1 MAFSPKERLRSHNHK
16 AVGTGQMPWTERA
29 PWVLIR
35 QLRAIMASASEPQA
49 KLDSIVKV
57 IASNMIA
64 EVSSI
69 YVRLPDDSLELF
81 ATEGLRKEAV
91 HLLRMKK
98 GEGLVGLI
106 ANWGEPVN
114 LSDAQKHP
122 SFSYKPE
129 TGEEIYHS
137 FLGVPIVRERRTIG
151 VLTVQNKIE
160 RRYTEEEVEALET
173 TAMVLAEM
181 IASGTFAGA
190 VAQTPDRRASS
201 VTLRGTPLT
210 DGLAL
215 GHIALHEPRPAVL
228 KFFADNIPAEL
239 KRLDQAIEQLKQ
251 DIGRLLTEGASSND
265 DHKEIIETVQMLAN
279 DRGWARRMRDA
290 VSAGL
295 TAEAAVERVQQ
306 NMRTQLMKTGDSFWR
321 ERSHDLDDLSNRL
334 LRTLQGHDSEAVSS
348 RLPNDAILVA
358 RNMGAAELLD
368 YDPKKLRGLVIEDGG
383 ATAHVSIVARS
394 FNLAVLFQV
403 PDVVS
408 AADHGDPAILDA
420 STGQLHLRPSL
431 ELIRAYADKAR
442 FRARRQ
448 AQFSKLKYTPAVTKD
463 GERIS
468 LNMNAGLLVDLPHL
482 YQSGADGIGLYRTEL
497 QYMVASKFPRMEE
510 QRAAYARV
518 LDQARDRRV
527 VFRSLDVGGDKVL
540 PYFKK
545 IKEENPALGWRA
557 IRMSLDR
564 PGLFRTQVRAL
575 LRAAA
580 GRELCLMLPFIADI
594 SEFVAAKALIDKE
607 IAHAKRHG
615 HPLPSSIRIGVMIE
629 VPAIIYQLDALLPLV
644 DFVSVGSNDLFQF
657 LFAADRENDRVA
669 RRFDPLSVSSLR
681 VLLEIAEKA
690 KAHRVDFALCGE
702 MAGRPVEALALIGLG
717 FRSISMS
724 PASIGPVKAMVL
736 GTNSKKVRE
745 VVIELLERDCLNI
758 RRELVEFAQKEKIDI

>member
-1 MAFSPKERLRSHNHK
+1 
-16 AVGTGQMPWTERA
+16 MPWTERA

-69 YVRLPDDSLELF
+69 YVRLPDDALELF

-91 HLLRMKK
+91 HVLRMKK

-106 ANWGEPVN
+106 AAWGEPVN

-122 SFSYKPE
+122 AFSYKPE

-160 RRYTEEEVEALET
+160 RKYTTEEVEALET

-190 VAQTPDRRASS
+190 VVPAPSRRETS
-201 VTLRGTPLT
+201 VTLKGTPLS

-228 KFFADNIPAEL
+228 KFFAENIPAEL
-239 KRLDQAIEQLKQ
+239 KRLDDALDRVKG
-251 DIGRLLTEGASSND
+251 DINRLLSD
-265 DHKEIIETVQMLAN
+265 DTPTDGEHKEIIETVQMLVH

-334 LRTLQGHDSEAVSS
+334 LRTLQGHDHGAALR

-358 RNMGAAELLD
+358 HNMGAAELLD

-383 ATAHVSIVARS
+383 ATAHVTIVARS
-394 FNLAVLFQV
+394 FNLAVLVQV
-403 PDVVS
+403 PDVVA

-420 STGQLHLRPSL
+420 ATGQFHIRPSL

-448 AQFSKLKYTPAVTKD
+448 ARFYKLRHSPAVTKD
-463 GERIS
+463 GERVI
-468 LNMNAGLLVDLPHL
+468 LNMNAGLLVDMPHL
-482 YQSGADGIGLYRTEL
+482 YQSGADGIGLFRTEL
-497 QYMVASKFPRMEE
+497 QFMVASKFPKMDE

-518 LDQARDRRV
+518 LDMAPGRRV
-527 VFRSLDVGGDKVL
+527 VFRTLDVGSDKVL
-540 PYFKK
+540 PYLKK
-545 IKEENPALGWRA
+545 LNEENPALGWRA

-564 PGLFRTQVRAL
+564 PGLFRTQIRAL
-575 LRAAA
+575 LRSAA
-580 GRELCLMLPFIADI
+580 GRELSVMLPFIADT
-594 SEFVAAKALIDKE
+594 SEYLAAKAHIDKE
-607 IAHAKRHG
+607 ITHAAMHG
-615 HPLPSSIRIGVMIE
+615 HELPTKTRVGIMIE
-629 VPAIIYQLDALLPLV
+629 VPSILYQLDEILPLV
-644 DFVSVGSNDLFQF
+644 DFVSVGSNDLLQF

-669 RRFDPLSVSSLR
+669 WRFDSLNPSALR
-681 VLLEIAEKA
+681 VLRKIADRA
-690 KAHRVDFALCGE
+690 KAHGTDLSLCGE
-702 MAGRPVEALALIGLG
+702 MAARPLEAMALIGLG
-717 FRSISMS
+717 YRQISMA

-736 GTNSKKVRE
+736 SLNTKKLRE
-745 VVIELLERDCLNI
+745 KLLELIDRNCTKI
-758 RRELVEFAQKEKIDI
+758 RQELAEFAQKENVDI

>member
-1 MAFSPKERLRSHNHK
+1 
-16 AVGTGQMPWTERA
+16 
-29 PWVLIR
+29 
-35 QLRAIMASASEPQA
+35 MASASEPQE
-49 KLDSIVKV
+49 KLDNIVKV

-91 HLLRMKK
+91 HNLRMNK

-106 ANWGEPVN
+106 ADWGTPIN

-137 FLGVPIVRERRTIG
+137 FLGVPIIRDRRTIG

-160 RRYTEEEVEALET
+160 RRYTDEEVEALQT

-181 IASGTFAGA
+181 IGAGLLPA
-190 VAQTPDRRASS
+190 PGAAAADRRKSLL
-201 VTLRGTPLT
+201 TLRGTPLT
-210 DGLAL
+210 DGLVL
-215 GHIALHEPRPAVL
+215 GHVALHDPRPTVL
-228 KFFADNIPAEL
+228 KFFANNIPAEL
-239 KRLDQAIEQLKQ
+239 NRLNEALERLKEDLKRLLNPDEVADE
-251 DIGRLLTEGASSND
+251 
-265 DHKEIIETVQMLAN
+265 DHKQIFETLQMLAH
-279 DRGWARRMRDA
+279 DKGWARRMREA

-306 NMRTQLMKTGDSFWR
+306 NMRNQLMKTGEDFWR
-321 ERSHDLDDLSNRL
+321 ERSHDLDDLAHRL
-334 LRTLQGHDSEAVSS
+334 LRNLQGEEGQAA
-348 RLPNDAILVA
+348 RKPLPNDAILIA
-358 RNMGAAELLD
+358 RNMGAAELLE

-394 FNLAVLFQV
+394 FGLAVLVQV
-403 PDVVS
+403 PDAVS
-408 AADHGDPAILDA
+408 VAEHGDPAILDA
-420 STGQLHLRPSL
+420 GAGSLHLRPSL

-448 AQFSKLKYTPAVTKD
+448 AQFTKIKNAPAITKD
-463 GERIS
+463 GERVV
-468 LNMNAGLLVDLPHL
+468 LNMNAGLIVDLGHL

-497 QYMVASKFPRMEE
+497 QFMLAAKFPKMEE
-510 QRAAYARV
+510 QRDAYARV
-518 LDQARDRRV
+518 LDEAHGRPV

-540 PYFKK
+540 PYVKK

-564 PGLFRTQVRAL
+564 PALFRTQIRAL

-580 GRELCLMLPFIADI
+580 GRELSVMIPFIADI
-594 SEFVAAKALIDKE
+594 SELLSAKDLIAKE
-607 IAHAKRHG
+607 VEHAKRHG
-615 HPLPSSIRIGVMIE
+615 HVLPSPLRIGVMIE
-629 VPAIIYQLDALLPLV
+629 VPSIVYQLDAILPLV
-644 DFVSVGSNDLFQF
+644 DFASVGSNDLLQF
-657 LFAADRENDRVA
+657 FFAADRENDRVA
-669 RRFDPLSVSSLR
+669 RRFDPLHPAALR
-681 VLLEIAEKA
+681 VLLEIAQKA
-690 KAHRVDFALCGE
+690 KTHGVELSLCGE
-702 MAGRPVEALALIGLG
+702 IAGRPIEALALIGLG
-717 FRSISMS
+717 YRSISMA

-736 GTNSKKVRE
+736 SANARKIRQLVLD
-745 VVIELLERDCLNI
+745 LLDRNCVNI
-758 RRELVEFAQKEKIDI
+758 RRELTEFAQKEKIDIYGL

>member
-1 MAFSPKERLRSHNHK
+1 
-16 AVGTGQMPWTERA
+16 MPWTERA

-35 QLRAIMASASEPQA
+35 QLRAIMANASEPQA

-69 YVRLPDDSLELF
+69 YVRLPDDALELY

-91 HLLRMKK
+91 HTLRMKK
-98 GEGLVGLI
+98 DEGLVGLI
-106 ANWGEPVN
+106 ASWGEPVN

-122 SFSYKPE
+122 AFSYKPE

-137 FLGVPIVRERRTIG
+137 FLGVPIVRDRRTIG

-160 RRYTEEEVEALET
+160 RKYTDEEVEALET

-181 IASGTFAGA
+181 IGSGAFAGA
-190 VAQTPDRRASS
+190 VSPAPSRRETSI
-201 VTLRGTPLT
+201 TLKGTPLA

-239 KRLDQAIEQLKQ
+239 KRLDEALEQVRE
-251 DIGRLLTEGASSND
+251 DIRRLLESDTPPDGE
-265 DHKEIIETVQMLAN
+265 HKEIIETVQMLAN

-306 NMRTQLMKTGDSFWR
+306 NMRTQLMKTGDAFWR
-321 ERSHDLDDLSNRL
+321 DRAHDLDDLSNRM
-334 LRTLQGHDSEAVSS
+334 LRTLQGHDPAAAQG

-358 RNMGAAELLD
+358 HNMGAAELLD

-383 ATAHVSIVARS
+383 ATSHVSIVARS
-394 FNLAVLFQV
+394 FNLAVLVQV

-420 STGQLHLRPSL
+420 STGQLHIRPSL

-448 AQFSKLKYTPAVTKD
+448 ARFFKLRHAPAVTRD
-463 GERIS
+463 GERVI
-468 LNMNAGLLVDLPHL
+468 LNMNAGLLVDMPHL
-482 YQSGADGIGLYRTEL
+482 YQSGADGIGLFRTEL
-497 QYMVASKFPRMEE
+497 QFMVASKFPRMEE
-510 QRAAYARV
+510 QRAAYSRV
-518 LDQARDRRV
+518 LDMAPGRRV

-540 PYFKK
+540 PYFRKFH
-545 IKEENPALGWRA
+545 EENPALGWRA

-564 PGLFRTQVRAL
+564 PGLFRTQICAL
-575 LRAAA
+575 LRAGA
-580 GRELCLMLPFIADI
+580 GRELSIMLPFIADL
-594 SEFVAAKALIDKE
+594 SELLAAKALIDKE
-607 IAHAKRHG
+607 IEHAKVHG
-615 HPLPSSIRIGVMIE
+615 HELPSKTRIGIMIE
-629 VPAIIYQLDALLPLV
+629 VPSILYQLDAILPLV
-644 DFVSVGSNDLFQF
+644 DFVSVGSNDLLQF

-669 RRFDPLSVSSLR
+669 RRFDSLNPSALRAFR
-681 VLLEIAEKA
+681 VIAEKS
-690 KAHRVDFALCGE
+690 KAHGADFALCGE
-702 MAGRPVEALALIGLG
+702 IAGRPIEAMALIGLG
-717 FRSISMS
+717 FRSISMA
-724 PASIGPVKAMVL
+724 PASVGPVKAMVL
-736 GTNSKKVRE
+736 SLDCKKLSETVLELVERNSP
-745 VVIELLERDCLNI
+745 NI
-758 RRELVEFAQKEKIDI
+758 RRELTEFAQRENIDI

>member
-1 MAFSPKERLRSHNHK
+1 
-16 AVGTGQMPWTERA
+16 MPWTERA

-69 YVRLPDDSLELF
+69 YVRLPDDTLELF

-91 HLLRMKK
+91 HALRMKK

-106 ANWGEPVN
+106 AGWGEPVN
-114 LSDAQKHP
+114 LSEAQKHP

-137 FLGVPIVRERRTIG
+137 FLGVPILRDRRTIG

-160 RRYTEEEVEALET
+160 RKYTEEEVEALET

-190 VAQTPDRRASS
+190 VSPGPNRRESSQT
-201 VTLRGTPLT
+201 LKGTALT

-215 GHIALHEPRPAVL
+215 GHIALHNPRPEVL
-228 KFFADNIPAEL
+228 KFFAENVQAEL
-239 KRLDQAIEQLKQ
+239 KRLDEALFKLRE
-251 DIGRLLTEGASSND
+251 DINRLLIHDETSND
-265 DHKEIIETVQMLAN
+265 EHKEIIETVQMLAH
-279 DRGWARRMRDA
+279 DRGWARRMREA

-306 NMRTQLMKTGDSFWR
+306 NTRTQLMKNADGFWR
-321 ERSHDLDDLSNRL
+321 ERSHDLDDLANRL
-334 LRTLQGHDSEAVSS
+334 LRILQGQDQAVTSAK
-348 RLPNDAILVA
+348 LPNDAILVA
-358 RNMGAAELLD
+358 RNMGAAELLG
-368 YDPKKLRGLVIEDGG
+368 YDPAKLRGLVIEEGS
-383 ATAHVSIVARS
+383 ATSHVGIVARS
-394 FNLAVLFQV
+394 FNLPVLYQV
-403 PDVVS
+403 AEATTAGDY
-408 AADHGDPAILDA
+408 GDPAILDTG
-420 STGQLHLRPSL
+420 TGQLHLRPSL

-448 AQFSKLKYTPAVTKD
+448 AKFTKLKNVPAVTKD
-463 GERIS
+463 GEPIT

-482 YQSGADGIGLYRTEL
+482 SQSGADGVGLYRTEL
-497 QYMVASKFPRMEE
+497 QFMVASKFPKMEE
-510 QRAAYARV
+510 QQAAYSRV
-518 LDQARDRRV
+518 LDEAGGKRV
-527 VFRSLDVGGDKVL
+527 IFRSLDVGGDKVL
-540 PYFKK
+540 PYLRQV
-545 IKEENPALGWRA
+545 KEENPALGWRA

-564 PGLFRTQVRAL
+564 PGLFRTQIRAL
-575 LRAAA
+575 LRAGA
-580 GRELCLMLPFIADI
+580 GRELSVMLPFIADI
-594 SEFVAAKALIDKE
+594 AEFLAAKELIEKE
-607 IAHAKRHG
+607 IAHAGRHG
-615 HPLPSSIRIGVMIE
+615 HQLPSQMRLGIMIE
-629 VPAIIYQLDALLPLV
+629 VPAIVYQLDALLPLV

-669 RRFDPLSVSSLR
+669 RRFDPLSPAALR
-681 VLLEIAEKA
+681 VLQEIADKA
-690 KAHRVDFALCGE
+690 TAHGVDFALCGE
-702 MAGRPVEALALIGLG
+702 MAGRPIEAMALIALG
-717 FRSISMS
+717 YRSISMA

-736 GTNSKKVRE
+736 SANTKKLRQFVA
-745 VVIELLERDCLNI
+745 ELAGKSDGNI
-758 RRELVEFAQKEKIDI
+758 RRELAEFAQKENIDI

>member
-1 MAFSPKERLRSHNHK
+1 
-16 AVGTGQMPWTERA
+16 MPWKERA

-81 ATEGLRKEAV
+81 ATEGLRREAV
-91 HLLRMKK
+91 HALHMRK

-106 ANWGEPVN
+106 ADWGIPIN

-137 FLGVPIVRERRTIG
+137 FLGVPMVRERRTIG

-190 VAQTPDRRASS
+190 LAPTPNRREIS
-201 VTLRGTPLT
+201 VSLKGTPLM

-215 GHIALHEPRPAVL
+215 GHIALHEPRPEVL
-228 KFFADNIPAEL
+228 KFFADSVPLEL
-239 KRLDQAIEQLKQ
+239 KRLEDALLQLRE
-251 DIGRLLTEGASSND
+251 DINLLLNNGDSSND
-265 DHKEIIETVQMLAN
+265 EHKEILEAVQMLAN
-279 DRGWARRMRDA
+279 DRGWARRMREA
-290 VSAGL
+290 VTAGL

-306 NMRTQLMKTGDSFWR
+306 NMRTQLMKTGDNYWR
-321 ERSHDLDDLSNRL
+321 ERSHDLDDLGNRM
-334 LRTLQGHDSEAVSS
+334 LRILHGHDHAAVIG

-358 RNMGAAELLD
+358 RNMGAAELLG
-368 YDPKKLRGLVIEDGG
+368 YDPKKLRGLVIEEGG

-394 FNLAVLFQV
+394 FNLPVLAQV
-403 PDVVS
+403 PLALS
-408 AADHGDPAILDA
+408 AGDHGDPAILDA
-420 STGQLHLRPSL
+420 STGQLHIRPSL

-442 FRARRQ
+442 FRARRH
-448 AQFSKLKYTPAVTKD
+448 ARFAKLRNVPPLTKD
-463 GERIS
+463 GERIM

-482 YQSGADGIGLYRTEL
+482 DQSGADGIGLYRTEL
-497 QYMVASKFPRMEE
+497 QFMVASKFPKMQE
-510 QRAAYARV
+510 QEAAYARV
-518 LDQARDRRV
+518 LQEAGGRRV

-540 PYFKK
+540 PYLKK

-564 PGLFRTQVRAL
+564 PGLFRTQTRAL
-575 LRAAA
+575 LRASA
-580 GRELCLMLPFIADI
+580 GRELSLMLPFIAEV
-594 SEFVAAKALIDKE
+594 SELLGAKELIQKE
-607 IAHAKRHG
+607 IAHAQRHG
-615 HPLPSSIRIGVMIE
+615 HRLPDKIRIGVMIE
-629 VPAIIYQLDALLPLV
+629 VPAIVFQLDTLLPLV

-669 RRFDPLSVSSLR
+669 RRFDSLSPPALR
-681 VLLEIAEKA
+681 ILKDIADKA
-690 KAHRVDFALCGE
+690 KAHGVDFGLCGE
-702 MAGRPVEALALIGLG
+702 MAGRPIEAMALIGLG
-717 FRSISMS
+717 YRSISMA

-736 GTNSKKVRE
+736 SSNSKKLRQTVLGL
-745 VVIELLERDCLNI
+745 VDANCSSI
-758 RRELVEFAQKEKIDI
+758 RRELTEFAQKENIDI

>member
-1 MAFSPKERLRSHNHK
+1 
-16 AVGTGQMPWTERA
+16 MPWTERA

-49 KLDSIVKV
+49 KLDNVVKV

-91 HLLRMKK
+91 HTLRMKK

-106 ANWGEPVN
+106 ADWGEPIN
-114 LSDAQKHP
+114 LTDAQKHP
-122 SFSYKPE
+122 NFSYKPE

-137 FLGVPIVRERRTIG
+137 FLGVPMVRERRTIG

-160 RRYTEEEVEALET
+160 RRYTDEEVEALET

-181 IASGTFAGA
+181 IASGNFAGA
-190 VAQTPDRRASS
+190 AVAGADRREAS
-201 VTLRGTPLT
+201 VTLTGIPLNE
-210 DGLAL
+210 GLAL
-215 GHIALHEPRPAVL
+215 GHIALHEPRPQVL

-239 KRLDQAIEQLKQ
+239 KRLDEALLRLRE
-251 DIGRLLTEGASSND
+251 DINRLLINDAMSND
-265 DHKEIIETVQMLAN
+265 EHKEIIETVQMLAH
-279 DRGWARRMRDA
+279 DRGWARRMREA

-306 NMRTQLMKTGDSFWR
+306 NTRTQLMKNADSFWR
-321 ERSHDLDDLSNRL
+321 ERSHDLDDLANRM
-334 LRTLQGHDSEAVSS
+334 LRILHGHDHNSVLN

-358 RNMGAAELLD
+358 RNMGAAELLGH
-368 YDPKKLRGLVIEDGG
+368 DPKKLRGLVIEEGG
-383 ATAHVSIVARS
+383 ATAHVAIVARS
-394 FNLAVLFQV
+394 FNLPVLCQV
-403 PDVVS
+403 AD
-408 AADHGDPAILDA
+408 ATTAGDHGNPAILDTG
-420 STGQLHLRPSL
+420 TGQLHIRPSL

-448 AQFSKLKYTPAVTKD
+448 ARFARLRNVPPVTKD

-497 QYMVASKFPRMEE
+497 QFMVASRFPPMSE
-510 QRAAYARV
+510 QQAAYARV
-518 LDQARDRRV
+518 LDDAQGRRV
-527 VFRSLDVGGDKVL
+527 VFRSLDIGGDKVL
-540 PYFKK
+540 PYLKK

-564 PGLFRTQVRAL
+564 PGLFRTQARAL

-580 GRELCLMLPFIADI
+580 GRELSLMLPFIADI
-594 SEFVAAKALIDKE
+594 SEFLAAKELIAKE
-607 IAHAKRHG
+607 IAHAERFGHQLPAQDPHGRHG
-615 HPLPSSIRIGVMIE
+615 RGSIDR
-629 VPAIIYQLDALLPLV
+629 VPARCAV
-644 DFVSVGSNDLFQF
+644 
-657 LFAADRENDRVA
+657 ADGRLHFGGQQRPV
-669 RRFDPLSVSSLR
+669 P
-681 VLLEIAEKA
+681 VLL
-690 KAHRVDFALCGE
+690 RRRPGE
-702 MAGRPVEALALIGLG
+702 RPGGAPL
-717 FRSISMS
+717 RSLE
-724 PASIGPVKAMVL
+724 PASLTLAQGH
-736 GTNSKKVRE
+736 
-745 VVIELLERDCLNI
+745 
-758 RRELVEFAQKEKIDI
+758 RRQGQGA

>member
-1 MAFSPKERLRSHNHK
+1 
-16 AVGTGQMPWTERA
+16 MPWKERA

-69 YVRLPDDSLELF
+69 YVRLPDDTLELF

-91 HLLRMKK
+91 HALRMKK

-106 ANWGEPVN
+106 AGWGEPVN

-137 FLGVPIVRERRTIG
+137 FLGVPILRDRRTIG

-160 RRYTEEEVEALET
+160 RKYTEEEVEALET

-190 VAQTPDRRASS
+190 VSPAPGRRESS
-201 VTLRGTPLT
+201 LTLKGFALT

-215 GHIALHEPRPAVL
+215 GHIALHDPRPEVL
-228 KFFADNIPAEL
+228 KFFAENVQSEL
-239 KRLDQAIEQLKQ
+239 KRLDDALSKLRE
-251 DIGRLLTEGASSND
+251 DINRLLIHDEGSND
-265 DHKEIIETVQMLAN
+265 EHKEIIETVQMLAH
-279 DRGWARRMRDA
+279 DRGWARRMREA

-306 NMRTQLMKTGDSFWR
+306 NTRTQLMKNADGFWR

-334 LRTLQGHDSEAVSS
+334 LRILQGEDQAVASAK
-348 RLPNDAILVA
+348 LPNDAILVA
-358 RNMGAAELLD
+358 RNMGAAELLG
-368 YDPKKLRGLVIEDGG
+368 YDPSKLRGLVMEEGS
-383 ATAHVSIVARS
+383 ATAHVGIVARS
-394 FNLAVLFQV
+394 FNLPVLYQV
-403 PDVVS
+403 AEVT
-408 AADHGDPAILDA
+408 AAGDYGDPAILDA
-420 STGQLHLRPSL
+420 GTGQLHLRPSL

-448 AQFSKLKYTPAVTKD
+448 ARFTRLKNVPALTKD
-463 GERIS
+463 GEHIA

-497 QYMVASKFPRMEE
+497 QFMVASKFPKMRE
-510 QRAAYARV
+510 QQATYARV
-518 LDQARDRRV
+518 LDEAGGRRV
-527 VFRSLDVGGDKVL
+527 IFRSLDVGGDKVL
-540 PYFKK
+540 PYLQHV
-545 IKEENPALGWRA
+545 KEENPALGWRA

-564 PGLFRTQVRAL
+564 PGLFRTQIRAL

-580 GRELCLMLPFIADI
+580 GRELSVMLPFIADI
-594 SEFVAAKALIDKE
+594 SEFLAAKQLITKE
-607 IAHAKRHG
+607 IAHAERHG
-615 HPLPSSIRIGVMIE
+615 HELPAHLRLGVMIE

-644 DFVSVGSNDLFQF
+644 DFISVGSNDLCQF

-669 RRFDPLSVSSLR
+669 RRFDPLSPAALR
-681 VLLEIAEKA
+681 ALQEIAA
-690 KAHRVDFALCGE
+690 KAEAHSVEFGLCGE
-702 MAGRPVEALALIGLG
+702 MAGRPIEAMALIALG
-717 FRSISMS
+717 YRSISMA

-736 GTNSKKVRE
+736 SANVKKLRQFVT
-745 VVIELLERDCLNI
+745 ELTAKNNGNI
-758 RRELVEFAQKEKIDI
+758 RRELTEFAQKESIDI

>member
-1 MAFSPKERLRSHNHK
+1 
-16 AVGTGQMPWTERA
+16 MPWTERA

-91 HLLRMKK
+91 HTLRMRK

-106 ANWGEPVN
+106 VSWGEPVN

-122 SFSYKPE
+122 AFSYKPE

-160 RRYTEEEVEALET
+160 RKYTAEEVEALET

-190 VAQTPDRRASS
+190 VSPTPGRRETS
-201 VTLRGTPLT
+201 VTLKGTPLA

-228 KFFADNIPAEL
+228 KFFAENIPAEL
-239 KRLDQAIEQLKQ
+239 SRLEEALDRLKI
-251 DIGRLLTEGASSND
+251 DINRLLSND
-265 DHKEIIETVQMLAN
+265 VPASGEHKEIIETVQMLAH

-321 ERSHDLDDLSNRL
+321 DRAHDLDDLSNRL
-334 LRTLQGHDSEAVSS
+334 LRTLQGHDHGATLS

-358 RNMGAAELLD
+358 HNMGAAELLD

-383 ATAHVSIVARS
+383 ATAHVTIVARS
-394 FNLAVLFQV
+394 FNLAVLVQV
-403 PDVVS
+403 PDAVS

-420 STGQLHLRPSL
+420 STGQFHIRPSL

-448 AQFSKLKYTPAVTKD
+448 ARFFKLRHAPAVTKD
-463 GERIS
+463 GERVL
-468 LNMNAGLLVDLPHL
+468 LNMNAGLLVDMPHL
-482 YQSGADGIGLYRTEL
+482 YQSGADGVGLFRTEL
-497 QYMVASKFPRMEE
+497 QFMVASKFPKMEE
-510 QRAAYARV
+510 QRSAYTRV
-518 LDQARDRRV
+518 LDMAPARRV
-527 VFRSLDVGGDKVL
+527 IFRSLDVGGDKVL
-540 PYFKK
+540 PYLRKFH
-545 IKEENPALGWRA
+545 EENPALGWRA

-564 PGLFRTQVRAL
+564 PGLFRTQIRAL
-575 LRAAA
+575 LRAAT
-580 GRELCLMLPFIADI
+580 GRELSVMLPFIADVP
-594 SEFVAAKALIDKE
+594 EFRAARSLIDKE
-607 IAHAKRHG
+607 VAHAKLHG
-615 HPLPSSIRIGVMIE
+615 HQLPSSIRVGVMIE
-629 VPAIIYQLDALLPLV
+629 VPSILYQLDDILPLV
-644 DFVSVGSNDLFQF
+644 DFVSVGSNDLLQF

-669 RRFDPLSVSSLR
+669 RRFDSLNPSSLR
-681 VLLEIAEKA
+681 VLRKVAEKA
-690 KAHRVDFALCGE
+690 KAHRKEFSLCGE
-702 MAGRPVEALALIGLG
+702 MAGRPIEAMALIGLG
-717 FRSISMS
+717 FRSISMA

-736 GTNSKKVRE
+736 TLNAAKLRE
-745 VVIELLERDCLNI
+745 KLLELIARNSPNI
-758 RRELVEFAQKEKIDI
+758 RRELTEFAQKEKVDI

>member
-1 MAFSPKERLRSHNHK
+1 
-16 AVGTGQMPWTERA
+16 MPWTERA

-49 KLDSIVKV
+49 KLDNIVKV

-69 YVRLPDDSLELF
+69 YVRLPDDTLELF

-91 HLLRMKK
+91 HSLHMKK

-106 ANWGEPVN
+106 ADWGEPIN
-114 LSDAQKHP
+114 LTDAQKHP
-122 SFSYKPE
+122 NYSYKPE

-137 FLGVPIVRERRTIG
+137 FLGVPMVRDRRTIG

-160 RRYTEEEVEALET
+160 RRYTDEEVEALET

-181 IASGTFAGA
+181 IASGNFAGA
-190 VAQTPDRRASS
+190 AVAGADRREAS
-201 VTLRGTPLT
+201 VTLAGIPLNE
-210 DGLAL
+210 GLAL
-215 GHIALHEPRPAVL
+215 GHIALHEPRPQVL

-239 KRLDQAIEQLKQ
+239 KRLDEALLRLRE
-251 DIGRLLTEGASSND
+251 DINRLLVNDEMSSD
-265 DHKEIIETVQMLAN
+265 EHKEIIETVQMLAH
-279 DRGWARRMRDA
+279 DRGWARRMREA

-306 NMRTQLMKTGDSFWR
+306 NTRTQLMKNADSFWR
-321 ERSHDLDDLSNRL
+321 ERSHDLDDLANRM
-334 LRTLQGHDSEAVSS
+334 LRILHGHDPASALR

-358 RNMGAAELLD
+358 RNMGAAELLGH
-368 YDPKKLRGLVIEDGG
+368 DPKKLRGLVIEEGG
-383 ATAHVSIVARS
+383 ATAHVAIVARS
-394 FNLAVLFQV
+394 FNLPVLCQV
-403 PDVVS
+403 AD
-408 AADHGDPAILDA
+408 ATTAGDHGNPAILDTG
-420 STGQLHLRPSL
+420 TGQLHIRPSL

-448 AQFSKLKYTPAVTKD
+448 ARFSRLKNVPPVTKD

-497 QYMVASKFPRMEE
+497 QFMVASRFPQMSE
-510 QRAAYARV
+510 QQAAYSRV
-518 LDQARDRRV
+518 MDDAQGRRV
-527 VFRSLDVGGDKVL
+527 VFRSLDIGGDKVL
-540 PYFKK
+540 PYLKK

-564 PGLFRTQVRAL
+564 PGLFRTQTRAL

-580 GRELCLMLPFIADI
+580 GRELSLMLPFIADI
-594 SEFVAAKALIDKE
+594 SEFLAAKELIAKE
-607 IAHAKRHG
+607 IAHAERFG
-615 HPLPSSIRIGVMIE
+615 HQLPAKIRTGVMVE
-629 VPAIIYQLDALLPLV
+629 VPSIVYQLDELLPMA
-644 DFVSVGSNDLFQF
+644 DFISVGSNDLFQF
-657 LFAADRENDRVA
+657 FFAADRENDRVA
-669 RRFDPLSVSSLR
+669 RRFDPLCPPALR
-681 VLLEIAEKA
+681 LLKEIAGKA
-690 KAHRVDFALCGE
+690 KAYKVDFSLCGE
-702 MAGRPVEALALIGLG
+702 MAGRPIEAMALIALG
-717 FRSISMS
+717 YRSVSMA

-736 GTNSKKVRE
+736 SANAQKLNKAVL
-745 VVIELLERDCLNI
+745 ELVDGNCRNI
-758 RRELVEFAQKEKIDI
+758 RRELSDYAQRENIDI

>member
-1 MAFSPKERLRSHNHK
+1 
-16 AVGTGQMPWTERA
+16 
-29 PWVLIR
+29 
-35 QLRAIMASASEPQA
+35 MASASEPQV

-91 HLLRMKK
+91 HALRMKK

-106 ANWGEPVN
+106 INWGEPVN
-114 LSDAQKHP
+114 LSDAQTHP
-122 SFSYKPE
+122 AFSYKPE

-160 RRYTEEEVEALET
+160 RKYTAEEVEALET

-181 IASGTFAGA
+181 IASGAFAGA
-190 VAQTPDRRASS
+190 VAPAPSRRETSI
-201 VTLRGTPLT
+201 TLKGTALA

-215 GHIALHEPRPAVL
+215 GHIALHEPRPTVL
-228 KFFADNIPAEL
+228 KFFAENIPAEL
-239 KRLDQAIEQLKQ
+239 KRLDEALERLKE
-251 DIGRLLTEGASSND
+251 DINRLLSD
-265 DHKEIIETVQMLAN
+265 DTSPSDGVHKEIIETVQMLAH

-321 ERSHDLDDLSNRL
+321 DRSHDIDDLSNRL
-334 LRTLQGHDSEAVSS
+334 LRTLQGHDHGAALS

-358 RNMGAAELLD
+358 HNMGAAELLD
-368 YDPKKLRGLVIEDGG
+368 YDPRKLRGLVIEDGG

-394 FNLAVLFQV
+394 FNLAVLVQV
-403 PDVVS
+403 PDVVA

-420 STGQLHLRPSL
+420 ATGQFHIRPSL

-448 AQFSKLKYTPAVTKD
+448 ARFFKLRHAPAVTRD
-463 GERIS
+463 GERVL

-497 QYMVASKFPRMEE
+497 QFMVASKFPKMEE

-518 LDQARDRRV
+518 LDQARGRRV
-527 VFRSLDVGGDKVL
+527 IFRSLDVGGDKVL
-540 PYFKK
+540 PYLKK
-545 IKEENPALGWRA
+545 FHEENPALGWRA

-575 LRAAA
+575 MRAAA
-580 GRELCLMLPFIADI
+580 GRELSLMLPFIADLA
-594 SEFVAAKALIDKE
+594 EFLAAKALIDKE
-607 IAHAKRHG
+607 TEHAKAHG
-615 HPLPSSIRIGVMIE
+615 HPLPSKTRIGVMVE
-629 VPAIIYQLDALLPLV
+629 VPAIVYQLDAILPLV
-644 DFVSVGSNDLFQF
+644 DFISVGSNDLLQF

-669 RRFDPLSVSSLR
+669 RRFDPLNPSALKVLR
-681 VLLEIAEKA
+681 EIAERG
-690 KAHRVDFALCGE
+690 KAHNTDFGLCGE
-702 MAGRPVEALALIGLG
+702 MAGRPIEAMALIGLG
-717 FRSISMS
+717 FRSISMA
-724 PASIGPVKAMVL
+724 PASVGPVKAMVL
-736 GTNSKKVRE
+736 SVNSNKLRDTVL
-745 VVIELLERDCLNI
+745 ELIDRNSSNI
-758 RRELVEFAQKEKIDI
+758 RRELAEFAQKENIDI

>member
-1 MAFSPKERLRSHNHK
+1 
-16 AVGTGQMPWTERA
+16 MPWTERA

-81 ATEGLRKEAV
+81 ATEGLRREAV
-91 HLLRMKK
+91 HFLRMKK

-106 ANWGEPVN
+106 ADWGIPVN

-137 FLGVPIVRERRTIG
+137 FLGVPMVRERRTIG

-160 RRYTEEEVEALET
+160 RRYTQEEVEALET

-190 VAQTPDRRASS
+190 VAPAPNRREAS
-201 VTLRGTPLT
+201 VTLKGTPLM

-215 GHIALHEPRPAVL
+215 GHVALHEPRPEVL
-228 KFFADNIPAEL
+228 KFFADNVPGEL
-239 KRLDQAIEQLKQ
+239 KRLEEALQRLRE
-251 DIGRLLTEGASSND
+251 DINRLLTNDEASND
-265 DHKEIIETVQMLAN
+265 EHKEIIEAVQMLAH
-279 DRGWARRMRDA
+279 DRGWARRMREA
-290 VSAGL
+290 VTAGL

-306 NMRTQLMKTGDSFWR
+306 NMRTQLMKTGESFWR
-321 ERSHDLDDLSNRL
+321 ERSHDLDDLGNRL
-334 LRTLQGHDSEAVSS
+334 LRILHGHDHAAALSK
-348 RLPNDAILVA
+348 LPNDAILVA
-358 RNMGAAELLD
+358 RNMGAAELLG
-368 YDPKKLRGLVIEDGG
+368 YDPKMLRGLVIEEGG
-383 ATAHVSIVARS
+383 ATAHVAIVARS
-394 FNLAVLFQV
+394 FNLPVLAQV
-403 PDVVS
+403 PDALS
-408 AADHGDPAILDA
+408 AGDHGDPAILDA
-420 STGQLHLRPSL
+420 STGQLHIRPSL

-448 AQFSKLKYTPAVTKD
+448 ARFTKLKNVPPFTKD

-497 QYMVASKFPRMEE
+497 QFMVASKFPKMEE
-510 QRAAYARV
+510 QQAAYSRV
-518 LDQARDRRV
+518 LDEAGGRRV

-540 PYFKK
+540 PYLKK

-564 PGLFRTQVRAL
+564 PGLFRTQTRAL

-580 GRELCLMLPFIADI
+580 GRELSLMLPFIADI
-594 SEFVAAKALIDKE
+594 CEFLEAKELIAKE
-607 IAHAKRHG
+607 IDHAKRHG
-615 HPLPSSIRIGVMIE
+615 HRLPESIRLGVMIE
-629 VPAIIYQLDALLPLV
+629 VPAIVYQLDALLPLV
-644 DFVSVGSNDLFQF
+644 DFISVGSNDLLQF

-669 RRFDPLSVSSLR
+669 RRFDSLSPAALR
-681 VLLEIAEKA
+681 VLKEIADKA
-690 KAHRVDFALCGE
+690 NGHGVEFGLCGE
-702 MAGRPVEALALIGLG
+702 MAGRPVEAMALIALG
-717 FRSISMS
+717 YRSISMA

-736 GTNSKKVRE
+736 SANSKKLRQIVL
-745 VVIELLERDCLNI
+745 ELLDKNCLNI
-758 RRELVEFAQKEKIDI
+758 RRELNEFAQKENIDI

>member
-1 MAFSPKERLRSHNHK
+1 
-16 AVGTGQMPWTERA
+16 MPWTERA

-69 YVRLPDDSLELF
+69 YVRLPDDALELY

-91 HLLRMKK
+91 HTLRMKK

-106 ANWGEPVN
+106 ASWGEPVN

-137 FLGVPIVRERRTIG
+137 FLGVPIVRDRRTIG

-160 RRYTEEEVEALET
+160 RKYTDEEVEALET

-181 IASGTFAGA
+181 IGSGVFAGA
-190 VAQTPDRRASS
+190 VSAAPNRRDTSI
-201 VTLRGTPLT
+201 TLKGMPLA

-239 KRLDQAIEQLKQ
+239 KRLDEALDRVRE
-251 DIGRLLTEGASSND
+251 DIKRLLEDNSPSNG

-321 ERSHDLDDLSNRL
+321 DRAHDLDDLSNRM
-334 LRTLQGHDSEAVSS
+334 LRTLQGHDQAAALS

-358 RNMGAAELLD
+358 HNMGAAELLD

-383 ATAHVSIVARS
+383 ATSHVSIVARS
-394 FNLAVLFQV
+394 FNLAVLVQV
-403 PDVVS
+403 PDVV
-408 AADHGDPAILDA
+408 AVADHGDPAILDA
-420 STGQLHLRPSL
+420 ATGQFHIRPSL

-448 AQFSKLKYTPAVTKD
+448 AKFFKLRNAPAVTRD
-463 GERIS
+463 GERVH
-468 LNMNAGLLVDLPHL
+468 LNMNAGLLVDMPHL
-482 YQSGADGIGLYRTEL
+482 YQSGADGIGLFRTEL
-497 QYMVASKFPRMEE
+497 QFMVATKFPKME
-510 QRAAYARV
+510 QQQAAYSRV
-518 LDQARDRRV
+518 LDMAPGRRV

-540 PYFKK
+540 PYLRKFH
-545 IKEENPALGWRA
+545 EENPALGWRA

-575 LRAAA
+575 LRAGA
-580 GRELCLMLPFIADI
+580 GRELSVMLPFIADI
-594 SEFVAAKALIDKE
+594 SEFLAAKALIDKE
-607 IAHAKRHG
+607 IEHAKAHS
-615 HPLPSSIRIGVMIE
+615 HELPAKTRIGIMIE
-629 VPAIIYQLDALLPLV
+629 VPSILFQLDAILPLV
-644 DFVSVGSNDLFQF
+644 DFVSVGSNDLLQF

-669 RRFDPLSVSSLR
+669 RRFNSLNPSALKALR
-681 VLLEIAEKA
+681 IVAEKS
-690 KAHRVDFALCGE
+690 KAHGADFALCGE
-702 MAGRPVEALALIGLG
+702 MAGRPS
-717 FRSISMS
+717 R
-724 PASIGPVKAMVL
+724 PWP
-736 GTNSKKVRE
+736 
-745 VVIELLERDCLNI
+745 
-758 RRELVEFAQKEKIDI
+758 

>member
-1 MAFSPKERLRSHNHK
+1 
-16 AVGTGQMPWTERA
+16 MPWKERA

-69 YVRLPDDSLELF
+69 YVRLPDDTLELF

-91 HLLRMKK
+91 HALRMKK

-106 ANWGEPVN
+106 AGWGEPVN

-137 FLGVPIVRERRTIG
+137 FLGVPILRDRRTIG

-160 RRYTEEEVEALET
+160 RKYTEEEVEALET

-190 VAQTPDRRASS
+190 VTPGPGRRESS
-201 VTLRGTPLT
+201 LTLKGTALT

-215 GHIALHEPRPAVL
+215 GHIALHDPRPEVL
-228 KFFADNIPAEL
+228 KFFAENVQAEL
-239 KRLDQAIEQLKQ
+239 KRLDDALSKLRE
-251 DIGRLLTEGASSND
+251 DINRLLIHDEASND
-265 DHKEIIETVQMLAN
+265 EHKEIIETVQMLAH
-279 DRGWARRMRDA
+279 DRGWARRMREA

-306 NMRTQLMKTGDSFWR
+306 NTRTQLMKNADGFWR

-334 LRTLQGHDSEAVSS
+334 LRILQGEDQAVASAK
-348 RLPNDAILVA
+348 LPNDAILVA
-358 RNMGAAELLD
+358 RNMGAAELLG
-368 YDPKKLRGLVIEDGG
+368 YDPTKLRGLVMEEGS
-383 ATAHVSIVARS
+383 ATSHVGIVARS
-394 FNLAVLFQV
+394 FNLPVLYQV
-403 PDVVS
+403 AEATTAGDY
-408 AADHGDPAILDA
+408 GDPAILD
-420 STGQLHLRPSL
+420 SGTGQLHLRPSL

-448 AQFSKLKYTPAVTKD
+448 ARFTRLKNVPALTKD
-463 GERIS
+463 GEHIS

-497 QYMVASKFPRMEE
+497 QFMVASKFPKMKE
-510 QRAAYARV
+510 QQATYARV
-518 LDQARDRRV
+518 LDEAGGRRV
-527 VFRSLDVGGDKVL
+527 IFRSLDVGGDKVL
-540 PYFKK
+540 PYLRHV
-545 IKEENPALGWRA
+545 KEENPALGWRA

-564 PGLFRTQVRAL
+564 PGLFRTQIRAL

-580 GRELCLMLPFIADI
+580 GRELSVMLPFIADI
-594 SEFVAAKALIDKE
+594 SEFLAAKQLIGKE
-607 IAHAKRHG
+607 IAHAERHG
-615 HPLPSSIRIGVMIE
+615 HQLPADLRLGVMIE

-644 DFVSVGSNDLFQF
+644 DFISVGSNDLCQF

-669 RRFDPLSVSSLR
+669 RRFDPLSPAALR
-681 VLLEIAEKA
+681 ALQEIAA
-690 KAHRVDFALCGE
+690 KAEAHGVEFGLCGE
-702 MAGRPVEALALIGLG
+702 MAGRPIEAMALIALG
-717 FRSISMS
+717 YRSISMA
-724 PASIGPVKAMVL
+724 PASVGPVKAMVL
-736 GTNSKKVRE
+736 SVHAKKLRQF
-745 VVIELLERDCLNI
+745 VIELTAKNDGNI
-758 RRELVEFAQKEKIDI
+758 RRELTEFAQKENIDI

>member
-1 MAFSPKERLRSHNHK
+1 
-16 AVGTGQMPWTERA
+16 MPWTERA

-49 KLDSIVKV
+49 KLDNVVKV

-91 HLLRMKK
+91 HTLRMKK

-106 ANWGEPVN
+106 ADWGEPIN
-114 LSDAQKHP
+114 LTDAQKHP
-122 SFSYKPE
+122 NYSYKPE

-137 FLGVPIVRERRTIG
+137 FLGVPMVRDRRTIG

-160 RRYTEEEVEALET
+160 RRYTDEEVEALET

-181 IASGTFAGA
+181 IASGNFAGA
-190 VAQTPDRRASS
+190 AVAGADRREAS
-201 VTLRGTPLT
+201 VTLTGIPLNE
-210 DGLAL
+210 GLAL
-215 GHIALHEPRPAVL
+215 GHIALHEPRPQVL

-239 KRLDQAIEQLKQ
+239 KRLDEALLRLRE
-251 DIGRLLTEGASSND
+251 DINRLLVNDAMSSD
-265 DHKEIIETVQMLAN
+265 EHKEIIETVQMLAH
-279 DRGWARRMRDA
+279 DRGWARRMREA

-306 NMRTQLMKTGDSFWR
+306 NTRTQLMKNADSFWR
-321 ERSHDLDDLSNRL
+321 ERSHDLDDLANRM
-334 LRTLQGHDSEAVSS
+334 LRILHGHDPASALG

-358 RNMGAAELLD
+358 RNMGAAELLGH
-368 YDPKKLRGLVIEDGG
+368 DPKKLRGLVIEEGG
-383 ATAHVSIVARS
+383 ATAHVAIVARS
-394 FNLAVLFQV
+394 FNLPVLCQV
-403 PDVVS
+403 AD
-408 AADHGDPAILDA
+408 ATTAGDHGNPAILDTG
-420 STGQLHLRPSL
+420 TGQLHIRPSL

-448 AQFSKLKYTPAVTKD
+448 ARFSRLRNVPPVTKD

-497 QYMVASKFPRMEE
+497 QFMVASRFPPMSE
-510 QRAAYARV
+510 QQAAYARV
-518 LDQARDRRV
+518 LDDAQGRRV
-527 VFRSLDVGGDKVL
+527 VFRSLDIGGDKVL
-540 PYFKK
+540 PYLKK

-564 PGLFRTQVRAL
+564 PGLFRTQTRAL

-580 GRELCLMLPFIADI
+580 GRELSLMLPFIADI
-594 SEFVAAKALIDKE
+594 SEFLAAKELIAKE
-607 IAHAKRHG
+607 IAHAERFG
-615 HPLPSSIRIGVMIE
+615 HQLPAKIRTGVMVE
-629 VPAIIYQLDALLPLV
+629 VPSIVYQLDALLPMA
-644 DFVSVGSNDLFQF
+644 DFISVGSNDLFQF
-657 LFAADRENDRVA
+657 FFAADRENDRVA
-669 RRFDPLSVSSLR
+669 RRFDPLCPPALR
-681 VLLEIAEKA
+681 LLKDIAGKA
-690 KAHRVDFALCGE
+690 KAHKVDFALCGE
-702 MAGRPVEALALIGLG
+702 MAGRPIEAMALIALG
-717 FRSISMS
+717 YRSISMA

-736 GTNSKKVRE
+736 SANAQKLSKAVL
-745 VVIELLERDCLNI
+745 ELVDSNCRNI
-758 RRELVEFAQKEKIDI
+758 RRELSDYAQRENIDI

>member
-1 MAFSPKERLRSHNHK
+1 
-16 AVGTGQMPWTERA
+16 MPWTERA

-69 YVRLPDDSLELF
+69 YVRLPDDALELF

-91 HLLRMKK
+91 HTLRMKK

-106 ANWGEPVN
+106 VAWGEPVN

-122 SFSYKPE
+122 AFSYKPE

-160 RRYTEEEVEALET
+160 RKYTAEEVEALET

-190 VAQTPDRRASS
+190 VSPTPGRRETS
-201 VTLRGTPLT
+201 VTLKGTPLA

-228 KFFADNIPAEL
+228 KFFAENIPAEL
-239 KRLDQAIEQLKQ
+239 SRLEEALDRLKI
-251 DIGRLLTEGASSND
+251 DINRLLSND
-265 DHKEIIETVQMLAN
+265 VPANGEHKEIIETVQMLAH

-306 NMRTQLMKTGDSFWR
+306 NMRTQLMKTGDNFWR
-321 ERSHDLDDLSNRL
+321 DRAHDLDDLSNRL
-334 LRTLQGHDSEAVSS
+334 LRTLQGHDHGATLS

-358 RNMGAAELLD
+358 HNMGAAELLD

-383 ATAHVSIVARS
+383 ATSHVTIVARS
-394 FNLAVLFQV
+394 FNLAVLVQV
-403 PDVVS
+403 PDAVS

-420 STGQLHLRPSL
+420 STGQFHIRPSL

-448 AQFSKLKYTPAVTKD
+448 ARFFKLRHAPAVTKD
-463 GERIS
+463 GERVL
-468 LNMNAGLLVDLPHL
+468 LNMNAGLLVDMPHL
-482 YQSGADGIGLYRTEL
+482 YQSGADGVGLFRTEL
-497 QYMVASKFPRMEE
+497 QFMVASKFPKMEE

-518 LDQARDRRV
+518 LDMAPARRV

-540 PYFKK
+540 PYLRKFH
-545 IKEENPALGWRA
+545 EENPALGWRA

-564 PGLFRTQVRAL
+564 PGLFRTQIRAL

-580 GRELCLMLPFIADI
+580 GRELSVMLPFIADVP
-594 SEFVAAKALIDKE
+594 EFRSARALIDKE
-607 IAHAKRHG
+607 IAHAKLHG
-615 HPLPSSIRIGVMIE
+615 HPQPASIRVGVMIE
-629 VPAIIYQLDALLPLV
+629 VPSILYQLDDILPLV
-644 DFVSVGSNDLFQF
+644 DFVSVGSNDLMQF

-669 RRFDPLSVSSLR
+669 RRFNSLNPSALR
-681 VLLEIAEKA
+681 VLRKVAEKA
-690 KAHRVDFALCGE
+690 KAHRKEFALCGE
-702 MAGRPVEALALIGLG
+702 MAGRPIEAMALIGLG
-717 FRSISMS
+717 FRSISMA

-736 GTNSKKVRE
+736 TLNASKLRE
-745 VVIELLERDCLNI
+745 KLLELIARNSPNI
-758 RRELVEFAQKEKIDI
+758 RRELTEFAQKENVDI